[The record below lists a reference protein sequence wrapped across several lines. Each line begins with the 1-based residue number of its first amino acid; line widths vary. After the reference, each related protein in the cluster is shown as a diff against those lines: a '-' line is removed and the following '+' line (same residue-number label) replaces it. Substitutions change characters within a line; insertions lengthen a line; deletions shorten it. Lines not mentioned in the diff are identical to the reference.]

1 MSLKRN
7 IRGFTMVE
15 LVVTLVILGLLAA
28 YAAPR
33 FFDAQ
38 RFTNRGFYNETLNA
52 VRYAQ
57 QFAVATN
64 CDVQVTLTANGYAL
78 NHPTDNCDTSDF
90 DQDVPHPTRVGNPFA
105 GSDSGVSVSPVT
117 TFSFNALGVPSFSAN
132 LPVMVGDISFTV
144 HADTGYIEEN

>member
-1 MSLKRN
+1 MV
-7 IRGFTMVE
+7 GFTMVE

-38 RFTNRGFYNETLNA
+38 TFSNRGFYNETINA

-64 CDVQVTLTANGYAL
+64 CNVRVTLTADSYAL
-78 NHPTDNCDTSDF
+78 NHPTSNCNTTDYN
-90 DQDVPHPTRVGNPFA
+90 QDVPHPARIGEAFA
-105 GSDSGVSVSPVT
+105 GDDDDVTVSPATVFT
-117 TFSFNALGVPSFSAN
+117 FNALGVPSFSSN
-132 LPVMVGDISFTV
+132 LTVTVGGIDFIV

>member
-1 MSLKRN
+1 MVHKKHIN
-7 IRGFTMVE
+7 GFTMVE

-38 RFTNRGFYNETLNA
+38 TFSNRGFYNETINA

-64 CDVQVTLTANGYAL
+64 CNVQVNLTSSGYAL
-78 NHPTDNCDTSDF
+78 NHPTNNCNTGDYN
-90 DQDVPHPTRVGNPFA
+90 QAVPHPARVGNDFE
-105 GSDSGVSVSPVT
+105 GSDSSVGVSPTT
-117 TFSFNALGVPSFSAN
+117 TFTFNALGVPSFSSN
-132 LPVMVGDISFTV
+132 LAVTVGGISFTI